1 MEGSE
6 NSLAIGIDF
15 GGTTI
20 KAAVVDGADVVGRGM
35 TIDTQKHSAQELI
48 VALVDEINDLKGQFP
63 GVCAAGVGLP
73 GMVDSVRGI
82 VHQLTNVKGW
92 RETPLRDLLEEETG
106 LRVAI
111 ENDAKA
117 MTYGEWK
124 FGAGRDFRN
133 VVCLTLG
140 TGVGGGLIFEGNL
153 YRGSGLGAGEIGQ
166 MSIDYKGVAGNYG
179 NLGALEKYVGNA
191 QIAERARA
199 RYAAA
204 GRVVTPAE
212 ASPAALADAARNG
225 DLVALELWGEIG
237 TEIGVACSNVV
248 WLLNPDC
255 VILGGGVA
263 NAGELLFSTIRR
275 VIQERTM
282 HVFHEKLQVL
292 PAKLGTDAGMI
303 GCAALALARRT
314 GEAVS

>member
-1 MEGSE
+1 MESSE

-20 KAAVVDGADVVGRGM
+20 KAAVVKGAEIVRRGT
-35 TIDTQKHSAQELI
+35 TINTQSYSAQELI
-48 VALVDEINDLKGQFP
+48 AALAGEIQRLKGEFP
-63 GVCAAGVGLP
+63 AVRAAGIGLP
-73 GMVDSVRGI
+73 GIVDSVGGI

-92 RETPLRDLLEEETG
+92 SETPLRDLLKEKTG
-106 LRVAI
+106 LPMAI

-124 FGAGRDFRN
+124 FGAGRNFTN

-140 TGVGGGLIFEGNL
+140 TGVGGGLVIDGRL

-166 MSIDYKGVAGNYG
+166 MSIDYNGVPGNYG
-179 NLGALEKYVGNA
+179 NLGALEKYVGNV
-191 QIAERARA
+191 QITERALS

-204 GRVVTPAE
+204 GRVLPREE
-212 ASPAALADAARNG
+212 ASPAALAAAAQGG
-225 DLVALELWGEIG
+225 DPVALELWGEIG
-237 TEIGVACSNVV
+237 TEIGVACANVV

-275 VIQERTM
+275 VVGERTM
-282 HVFHEKLQVL
+282 HVFHERLEVL

-303 GCAALALARRT
+303 GCAALALCAQ
-314 GEAVS
+314 E

>member
-1 MEGSE
+1 MARPGD
-6 NSLAIGIDF
+6 NLAVGIDF

-20 KAAVVDGADVVGRGM
+20 KAAVVNGAQIVQRGT
-35 TIDTQKHSAQELI
+35 TIHTQSYSAQELI
-48 VALVDEINDLKGQFP
+48 AALTGEILRLKGQFP
-63 GVCAAGVGLP
+63 AVCAAGVGLP
-73 GMVDSVRGI
+73 GMVDSVGGV

-92 RETPLRDLLEEETG
+92 QETPLRSILQEKTG
-106 LRVAI
+106 VAVAI

-124 FGAGRDFRN
+124 FGAGRNYRN

-140 TGVGGGLIFEGNL
+140 TGVGGGLIIDGRL

-166 MSIDYKGVAGNYG
+166 MSIDYRGVPGNYG

-199 RYAAA
+199 RYEEA
-204 GRVVTPAE
+204 GRTLPQSE
-212 ASPAALADAARNG
+212 TNPAALAAAARAG
-225 DLVALELWGEIG
+225 DPLALELWEEIG
-237 TEIGVACSNVV
+237 TEIGVACANVV

-263 NAGELLFSTIRR
+263 NAGELLFGTIRR
-275 VIQERTM
+275 VIGERTM
-282 HVFHEKLQVL
+282 HIFHEKLRVL
-292 PAKLGTDAGMI
+292 PAELGTDAGMI
-303 GCAALALARRT
+303 GCAALALPSQDS
-314 GEAVS
+314 AV